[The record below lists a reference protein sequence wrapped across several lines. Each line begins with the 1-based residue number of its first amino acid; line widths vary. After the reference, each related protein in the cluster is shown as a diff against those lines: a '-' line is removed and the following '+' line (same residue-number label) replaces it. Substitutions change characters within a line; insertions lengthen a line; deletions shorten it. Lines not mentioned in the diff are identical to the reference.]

1 MKDRFVTILLTV
13 SVIGLI
19 VWICA
24 NLSFKEVQVRVPLS
38 GEAARNPF
46 YAAIR
51 LSQELGAE
59 AAWERVFTA
68 PPADSVILL
77 SSWNWSLSRAR
88 RERIQ
93 QWVEAGG
100 RLIVDDSLIGDLDEF
115 EKWSGVGRLEPEYDD
130 EDMEEEE
137 EEVEEPVE
145 ETPAVEQDA
154 APDDNSFTAGIFEPD
169 CTMLSENG
177 STRQLEVCG
186 IDVSRSLTSSRKILW
201 SLRDGENIHAVRTAV
216 GKGSVTVIN
225 ASPFR
230 FRDFLMGDHP
240 RLFVAL
246 SELRRGD
253 TLMFLTEEDRAS
265 LLSLM
270 WRFGAPAVL
279 LLAAAIFLALWRS
292 IPRFGP
298 SAAPTTAVRRSLAEQ
313 IRGTAQFALRFGGG
327 EALHTATV
335 RALRDAAVR
344 RFPSY
349 DRMSSA
355 ERVAALAKASGVS
368 GDDIGPALHYSG
380 HRSSHELRNAIAILE
395 TVRRRLIM
403 KAKHGN

>member
-1 MKDRFVTILLTV
+1 VKDRFVTILLTIA
-13 SVIGLI
+13 VIGLI

-59 AAWERVFTA
+59 AEWERVFTA

-115 EKWSGVGRLEPEYDD
+115 EKWSGVGTLEQENDD
-130 EDMEEEE
+130 EEMEEE
-137 EEVEEPVE
+137 EEVEESIE
-145 ETPAVEQDA
+145 ETPPAEQDA
-154 APDDNSFTAGIFEPD
+154 EPDDNSFTAGIFEPD

-201 SLRDGENIHAVRTAV
+201 SLRQGKNIHALRTAV
-216 GKGSVTVIN
+216 GRGSVTVIN

-240 RLFVAL
+240 RLFVTL
-246 SELRRGD
+246 SQLRRGD

-279 LLAAAIFLALWRS
+279 LLAAAVFLALWRS
-292 IPRFGP
+292 FPRFGP

-335 RALRDAAVR
+335 RALRDAAIR

-355 ERVAALAKASGVS
+355 ERVAALAKASQLS
-368 GDDIGPALHYSG
+368 ADDIGPALHYSG